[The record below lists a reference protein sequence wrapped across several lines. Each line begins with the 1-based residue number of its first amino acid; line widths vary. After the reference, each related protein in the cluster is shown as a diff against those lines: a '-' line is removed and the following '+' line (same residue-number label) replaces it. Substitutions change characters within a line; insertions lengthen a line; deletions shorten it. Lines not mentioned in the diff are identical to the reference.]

1 MFPNKAAELR
11 NVSQQ
16 YVDAAM
22 EYVEDDLVMPQ
33 MFAYKAVKW
42 LTGME
47 VIDSPHKGYWEVRG
61 YPADAWIK
69 PVKKG

>member
-1 MFPNKAAELR
+1 MMAAILLDGKAIPSDLGGPLR
-11 NVSQQ
+11 
-16 YVDAAM
+16 
-22 EYVEDDLVMPQ
+22 LVMPQ